1 MSQQTAP
8 SASIDAVESAT
19 ADRPGWFAGYGSQMV
34 ERWAH
39 VRGLVVRET
48 EPGARV
54 LHAGCIPPNLQ
65 FLVEQSG
72 RKTFGVDVAPGR
84 VDDLLEQLGLTV
96 ARVDL
101 DEERVPAR
109 GGTFSAV
116 VCSETIEH
124 LLRPARALVEFR
136 RVLDDDGTLVLTT
149 PHYGRLETRARAL
162 WGEPAAPTDA
172 ELETFDDRGHRG
184 HVRLFGF
191 HELRGVVERAGFD
204 VLRHYRRDFGPSRA
218 RALDILYRRVPA
230 LAPFQ
235 VLVAEVGD
243 R

>member
-1 MSQQTAP
+1 MSTQRA
-8 SASIDAVESAT
+8 AAAVLEDVEPA
-19 ADRPGWFAGYGSQMV
+19 AAPGWFDDYGAQML
-34 ERWAH
+34 ERWEH
-39 VRGLVVRET
+39 VRQLVET
-48 EPGARV
+48 ETLPGERV
-54 LHAGCIPPNLQ
+54 LHAGCIPPHLQ
-65 FLVEQSG
+65 TLVEQSG
-72 RKTFGVDVAPGR
+72 RRTFGVDVAPGR
-84 VDDLLEQLGLTV
+84 ADDLLEQLGLTV
-96 ARVDL
+96 GRVDL

-109 GGTFSAV
+109 RGTFSAV

-124 LLRPARALVEFR
+124 LLRPAHALAEFR

-149 PHYGRLETRARAL
+149 PHYGRLETRTRAL

-218 RALDILYRRVPA
+218 RALDMLYRRVPA

-235 VLVAEVGD
+235 VLVAVGD